1 MTKDEIRRRIN
12 EALPRLTVYDRVKR
26 VSLFGSQLHQTAAG
40 ESDIDLLVEFS
51 MPVGYFDLVGMEQDL
66 EKSLG
71 QRVDLVT
78 PASLSTYFRA
88 DVLREA
94 ELLYEQ

>member
-1 MTKDEIRRRIN
+1 MNKEEIRRRIN
-12 EALPRLTVYDRVKR
+12 ETLPRLPIHDRVKR
-26 VSLFGSQLHQTAAG
+26 VSLFGSQLHQSASG

-51 MPVGYFDLVGMEQDL
+51 APVGYFDLVGMEQDL
-66 EKSLG
+66 GKSLG

-78 PASLSTYFRA
+78 PGSLSKFFRA

-94 ELLYEQ
+94 ELLYER